1 MTIVCISTFS
11 NPELSRVCSLKLV
24 SRGTSDK
31 GTVDC
36 FEPLRPPRMF
46 SRDRIRT
53 CEYPRFKRSNLH
65 LHHRQ
70 EIGRGTCGHGNAA
83 GRGGVEP
90 RRPKG
95 HLLPKYLWPAPPS
108 KFMVESA

>member
-11 NPELSRVCSLKLV
+11 NPELSRVYSLKLV

-31 GTVDC
+31 GILDC
-36 FEPLRPPRMF
+36 FEPLSDPRMF

-53 CEYPRFKRSNLH
+53 CEYLRFKRSNLH

-83 GRGGVEP
+83 ARGVSNPGV
-90 RRPKG
+90 PKG
-95 HLLPKYLWPAPPS
+95 TCSRRIHGLRQRPCEVK
-108 KFMVESA
+108 